1 MPRLYRRENRS
12 HPSPQWQQTAR
23 LLIFPPACG
32 VFATYVFPDR
42 IWFPLRA
49 LSYNQPMHFYRYHPD
64 FARRVAPR
72 SPRWWSAT
80 AWAGVWFCLATAAGA
95 RPALP
100 LDRYEGR
107 SNPLESRLLA
117 DAADG
122 RLDEHSLLRAALIAS
137 GLQDPAALLA
147 YEERVARW
155 DRPLRVAGAQAG
167 KIDPTARVIFEF
179 MHRQI
184 LVGGYH
190 QDSTDLLQTIDSGR
204 FNCVSATLLYS
215 CLAERFGLSAR
226 GLEYPGHVMSRLLSA
241 GGPLDV
247 ESTCPRWF
255 ELLDDPQQQQDLLR
269 QALGTHG
276 DYAAKVARRRE
287 VSPVQLVAMIYY
299 NRGVDLLAQL
309 HFPEALAADA
319 KALRLDPANAAA
331 WGNLSATLNNWA
343 ISLSSVGLHSQAAEK
358 LNEGLAID
366 PDYPTFAANYVHV
379 HYQWVEQLCQGGR
392 FEDALTV
399 LQRAAARRPAETYF
413 RAATLDVYRRW
424 ARARLA
430 AGHFAE
436 AAAVFD
442 RAAGSC
448 PDRLAVLEAEIAA
461 VNDRAIDLLEAKRF
475 EDAVRLLDAGLAR
488 HADVALWSE
497 NRRTAVMHWAE
508 AAFRSGDYREAIRR
522 TTDGA
527 VPGKLPE
534 TLLNNVRYGYY
545 QWAKELRAA
554 GRSEEACAITRL
566 ARSDPFLLAAA
577 SVGVNSADLT
587 RPGF

>member
-1 MPRLYRRENRS
+1 MPYNPPMRYHRYHLTFAQCHPPRPAQRR
-12 HPSPQWQQTAR
+12 
-23 LLIFPPACG
+23 
-32 VFATYVFPDR
+32 
-42 IWFPLRA
+42 LRA
-49 LSYNQPMHFYRYHPD
+49 
-64 FARRVAPR
+64 AA
-72 SPRWWSAT
+72 
-80 AWAGVWFCLATAAGA
+80 AGILLCLATLAGAVANA

-117 DAADG
+117 DVAAG
-122 RLDEHSLLRAALIAS
+122 RLDEHSLLRGALIAS
-137 GLQDPAALLA
+137 GLENPADLRR

-155 DRPLRVAGAQAG
+155 DRPLQAAGAQTG
-167 KIDPTARVIFEF
+167 KIEPTARIIFEF

-204 FNCVSATLLYS
+204 YNCVSATVLYG

-226 GLEYPGHVMSRLLSA
+226 GLEYPGHVMSRLVLA

-247 ESTCPRWF
+247 ETTCPRWF
-255 ELLDDPQQQQDLLR
+255 ELLDDPQRQQDLLR
-269 QALGTHG
+269 KALGSHG
-276 DYAAKVARRRE
+276 DYAAKLARRRE
-287 VSPVQLVAMIYY
+287 VSPAQLVAMIYY
-299 NRGVDLLAQL
+299 NRGVDLLAQR

-319 KALRLDPANAAA
+319 KALRLDPTNAAA

-379 HYQWVEQLCQGGR
+379 HYQWVEQLCQDGH
-392 FEDALTV
+392 FEEALAV

-430 AGHFAE
+430 ADRFAE
-436 AAAVFD
+436 AAAIFD
-442 RAAGSC
+442 RAARNC
-448 PDRLAVLEAEIAA
+448 PDPHAILEAEIAA
-461 VNDRAIDLLEAKRF
+461 VNDRAIDLMEARRF
-475 EDAVRLLDAGLAR
+475 EDTVRLLDAALAR
-488 HADVALWSE
+488 HADAALWSE

-508 AAFRSGDYREAIRR
+508 TAFRSGDYREAIRR
-522 TTDGA
+522 TTFGA
-527 VPGKLPE
+527 VPGQLHE
-534 TLLNNVRYGYY
+534 TLLNNLRYGYY

-554 GRSEEACAITRL
+554 GRSEEAYGVARQ
-566 ARSDPFLLAAA
+566 ARSDPFLSAT
-577 SVGVNSADLT
+577 ADLT
-587 RPGF
+587 RAAF

>member
-1 MPRLYRRENRS
+1 MRY
-12 HPSPQWQQTAR
+12 H
-23 LLIFPPACG
+23 
-32 VFATYVFPDR
+32 
-42 IWFPLRA
+42 
-49 LSYNQPMHFYRYHPD
+49 RYHPT
-64 FARRVAPR
+64 FAQYFPAQPG
-72 SPRWWSAT
+72 RWWFGVAM
-80 AWAGVWFCLATAAGA
+80 AGLLLCPVTLAGAGASA

-100 LDRYEGR
+100 LERYEGR
-107 SNPLESRLLA
+107 CNPLESRLLA
-117 DAADG
+117 AAADG
-122 RLDEHSLLRAALIAS
+122 RLDEHLLLRAALIAS
-137 GLQDPAALLA
+137 GLQDSAALHR

-155 DRPLRVAGAQAG
+155 DRPLRAAGTQSG
-167 KIDPTARVIFEF
+167 KIEPTARVIFEF

-204 FNCVSATLLYS
+204 FNCVSATVLYG

-226 GLEYPGHVMSRLLSA
+226 GLEYPGHVMSRLLQA

-247 ESTCPRWF
+247 ETTCPRWF

-269 QALGTHG
+269 KALGAHG
-276 DYAAKVARRRE
+276 DYAAKLARRRE

-299 NRGVDLLAQL
+299 NRGVDLLAERR
-309 HFPEALAADA
+309 FPEALAADA
-319 KALRLDPANAAA
+319 KALRLDSANAAA

-343 ISLSSVGLHSQAAEK
+343 ISLSSMGLHRQAAEK

-379 HYQWVEQLCQGGR
+379 HYQWVEQLCQDGH
-392 FEDALTV
+392 FEEALAV
-399 LQRAAARRPAETYF
+399 LRRAAAQRPAETYF

-430 AGHFAE
+430 ADRFAE
-436 AAAVFD
+436 AAAIFD
-442 RAAGSC
+442 RAAGSGAD
-448 PDRLAVLEAEIAA
+448 PHAVQEAEIAA

-488 HADVALWSE
+488 HADAPLWCE

-508 AAFRSGDYREAIRR
+508 AAFRSGDYREGIRR
-522 TTDGA
+522 TTYGA
-527 VPGKLPE
+527 VPGQLPE

-554 GRSEEACAITRL
+554 GRSEEAVEVARQ
-566 ARSDPFLLAAA
+566 ARSDPFLSAVVGSVSA
-577 SVGVNSADLT
+577 SADTADLT